1 MELLCELQKFN
12 WWSVFLAI
20 VAAITAFKGLYE
32 LFEWVVKKFGIETKA
47 MREKREMKALLE
59 TTNSLAQQTAR
70 NLADLQKTHTK
81 DEKDFKQNLENHI
94 KESKEDRKALHDE
107 MVQFSQNRIND
118 RKQSIEIQKEL
129 SNSIKAIA
137 DRQDDRDKKISDL
150 TSLFVEKQ
158 ISDYRW
164 EIINLADKI
173 SEGKRVSKEA
183 LRHAISTHR
192 KYEKIIDEHG
202 LTNGEVD
209 ISIEIINDELKR
221 QLSEN
226 LN

>member
-32 LFEWVVKKFGIETKA
+32 LFEWVIKKFGIETKA

-81 DEKDFKQNLENHI
+81 DEKDFKQNLEDHI

-173 SEGKRVSKEA
+173 SEGKRASKEA